1 MTNLRG
7 GLVPEDAAR
16 TAHEAMKTALGTDQ
30 SEFHP
35 LMATDDTSPPPY
47 VSISQLYLNLLRAGL
62 ITLSRGY
69 LNSLEDIPTKTGL
82 ALQDVAAIV
91 FATGF
96 SPSPSLSFLPA
107 DVLEAIG
114 HAPEFPDLTP
124 ALAFHGTHHPAVPS
138 LGFAGFYRGPFWGVA
153 EMQTRFLAQLWTPLD
168 VAPRSAA
175 LEKALAE
182 DRSMEEVLAMRG
194 NPRTSQFPMGD
205 YAFLMQEFARALGL
219 EISEPLSPA
228 NPHPD
233 VPPLDI
239 LTPSR
244 YSYPAPGPSS
254 ETETSLCQARE
265 CATECTAS
273 AKFLAASVFRGLL
286 GKWNLRR
293 EIISALP
300 SHPSGV
306 FDGTATFTLRRKTSD
321 GVSTP
326 APSDPEGFDGE
337 REGWE
342 YLYEEDGT
350 FTASGGFSF
359 TARRKYVYRYDEA
372 SDTLSVWFV
381 KVDDALKADY
391 LFHEVEFLPRGEAGV
406 KGKGVRA
413 KAGHLCVEDYYAA
426 EYEFGFEGVV
436 LKGWRTDFRVR
447 GPKKEYSLHGVY
459 SRPA

>member
-1 MTNLRG
+1 M
-7 GLVPEDAAR
+7 DAAR
-16 TAHEAMKTALGTDQ
+16 PAHEAMKTALGTDQ
-30 SEFHP
+30 AEFHP
-35 LMATDDTSPPPY
+35 LMVTDDASAPPY
-47 VSISQLYLNLLRAGL
+47 ISISQFYLNLLRAGL
-62 ITLSRGY
+62 ITLSRGH
-69 LNSLEDIPTKTGL
+69 LDSLEDVPAKTGL
-82 ALQDVAAIV
+82 AIDDVAAIV

-96 SPSPSLSFLPA
+96 DPSPSLSFLPP
-107 DVLEAIG
+107 DVLESIG
-114 HAPEFPDLTP
+114 HAPEYPSLTP
-124 ALAFHGTHHPAVPS
+124 ALAFYGTHHPAAPG
-138 LGFAGFYRGPFWGVA
+138 LGFAGFYRGPFWGVM
-153 EMQTRFLAQLWTPLD
+153 EMQVRFLTQLWTPPD

-175 LEKALAE
+175 LEKALEE
-182 DRSMEEVLAMRG
+182 DTSREGFLAMRG

-205 YAFLMQEFARALGL
+205 YAFLMQEFARALDIP
-219 EISEPLSPA
+219 ISEPLAPA

-244 YSYPAPGPSS
+244 YTHPSA
-254 ETETSLCQARE
+254 EPVPQTATSLAQTRS
-265 CATECTAS
+265 CAAECTAS

-286 GKWNLRR
+286 GKWDLRR

-306 FDGTATFTLRRKTSD
+306 FQGTATFTLRRKTSD
-321 GVSTP
+321 GVSAP
-326 APSDPEGFDGE
+326 APEDGGFDGE

-372 SDTLSVWFV
+372 KDTLSVWFV
-381 KVDDALKADY
+381 KVEDPLRADY
-391 LFHEVEFLPRGEAGV
+391 LFHEVEFLSRGEGACA
-406 KGKGVRA
+406 KGVRA

-436 LKGWRTDFRVR
+436 LRGWRTDFRVR
-447 GPKKEYSLHGVY
+447 GPKKEYSLHGVF

>member
-7 GLVPEDAAR
+7 GLIPVDAAR
-16 TAHEAMKTALGTDQ
+16 PAHEALKTALGTTQ
-30 SEFHP
+30 AEFHP
-35 LMATDDTSPPPY
+35 LMVTDDASAPPY
-47 VSISQLYLNLLRAGL
+47 VSISQFYLNLLRAGL

-69 LNSLEDIPTKTGL
+69 LDSTEDIPAKTGL
-82 ALQDVAAIV
+82 EVDDIAAIV

-96 SPSPSLSFLPA
+96 DPSPSLSFLPA

-114 HAPEFPDLTP
+114 HAPEYPDLTP

-153 EMQTRFLAQLWTPLD
+153 EMQARFLAQLWTPSD
-168 VAPRSAA
+168 VAPRSTS

-182 DRSMEEVLAMRG
+182 DNSREGVLAMRG

-205 YAFLMQEFARALGL
+205 YAFLMQEFARALDL
-219 EISEPLSPA
+219 PISEPLTPA

-233 VPPLDI
+233 VPPLDV

-244 YSYPAPGPSS
+244 YSYPATGPDS
-254 ETETSLCQARE
+254 ETEKSLSQTRE
-265 CATECTAS
+265 CATECTTS
-273 AKFLAASVFRGLL
+273 TKFLAASIFRGLL
-286 GKWNLRR
+286 GKWDLRR

-300 SHPSGV
+300 SHPSGI
-306 FDGTATFTLRRKTSD
+306 FDGTATFALRRKTSD

-326 APSDPEGFDGE
+326 APSDGGFDGE

-342 YLYEEDGT
+342 YVCEEDGT

-359 TARRKYVYRYDEA
+359 TARRKYIYRYDEV

-381 KVDDALKADY
+381 KVDDPLRADY
-391 LFHEVEFLPRGEAGV
+391 LFHEVEFLPLGDGAIA
-406 KGKGVRA
+406 KGVRA

-426 EYEFGFEGVV
+426 EYEFAFEGVV
-436 LKGWRTDFRVR
+436 LRGWKTDFKVR
-447 GPKKEYSLHGVY
+447 GPKKDYSLHGVY